1 MPHRLPSAQ
10 AERFLRGRHVAVL
23 TTVNADGTPLQT
35 PIWYLYRD
43 HLIYMRT
50 AEESTKARNIR
61 RDPRVSL
68 CVQDERPPYRGV
80 TVRGTASLEPP
91 QEGLDSQ
98 TSRHYLGAIAGYFYL
113 HLRSRQEIEEGAD
126 TVVVLKPERVFGWDY
141 RPKTPLSGRL
151 WLALK
156 RFLPPWL

>member
-1 MPHRLPSAQ
+1 MPHRLPPPQ
-10 AERFLRGRHVAVL
+10 AERFLGGRHIAVL

-91 QEGLDSQ
+91 RKRGWTRRCPATIWEPLPA
-98 TSRHYLGAIAGYFYL
+98 TST
-113 HLRSRQEIEEGAD
+113 S
-126 TVVVLKPERVFGWDY
+126 T
-141 RPKTPLSGRL
+141 
-151 WLALK
+151 
-156 RFLPPWL
+156 